1 MLPSVILTALIAY
14 LLGSLPFAVIVSKCM
29 GLADPRSFGSGNPG
43 ATNVLR
49 TGNKKAAVYTLLGD
63 MLKGVVAVLLAQYA
77 VRHWGLSTGLPGVAA
92 LAAFLGHI
100 FPCTLKF
107 KGGKGVATAL
117 GILLAL
123 NIWLGLLTA
132 ATWLIVF
139 YASRYSSL
147 SALTAAVLSPMYYFL
162 GAGTLWPLNGA
173 IALCLILI
181 CALLLWRHSAN
192 IRRLIQGTEPKVGQK
207 KEL

>member
-14 LLGSLPFAVIVSKCM
+14 LLGSLPFAVIVSKLM

-49 TGNKKAAVYTLLGD
+49 TGNKKAAIYTLLGD

-77 VRHWGLSTGLPGVAA
+77 VSHWGLSTGLPGVAA

-117 GILLAL
+117 GVLLAL
-123 NIWLGLLTA
+123 NFWLGLLTA

-139 YASRYSSL
+139 YSSRYSSL
-147 SALTAAVLSPMYYFL
+147 SALTAAVLTPMYYFL
-162 GAGTLWPLNGA
+162 GAETLWPLNGG
-173 IALCLILI
+173 IALCLIII

-192 IRRLIQGTEPKVGQK
+192 ISRLIKGTEPKVGK
-207 KEL
+207 KKD

>member
-14 LLGSLPFAVIVSKCM
+14 LLGSLPFAVIVSKFM

-49 TGNKKAAVYTLLGD
+49 TGNKKAAIYTLLGD

-77 VRHWGLSTGLPGVAA
+77 VRYWGLSTGLPGIAA

-117 GILLAL
+117 GVLLAL

-132 ATWLIVF
+132 ATWLVVF

-162 GAGTLWPLNGA
+162 GAGTLWPLNGV